1 MIYLLH
7 GSDTFSS
14 AARLRALRAA
24 LDPDGFSGV
33 SLDGQ
38 ETALD
43 ALRAACDALAFF
55 GAGRCVDVRG
65 LLTRW
70 TRGAKKSGRAAAD
83 EGAVEA
89 LAAYLPALPPT
100 TTLILWEPGPVE
112 LPAALRRALQG
123 SGAAIERFEPPLGRE
138 LRDWVAARAA
148 ELGAPI
154 QPDAAVALLDAACPH
169 GWREAP
175 RGRDAA
181 PPNLYRLDSELRK
194 LATASCG
201 RPAGPAITA
210 RDVASLVVGEGESNV
225 FDLVNAV
232 ADGNTGRALDRL
244 RALLDDGVAPEAVLP
259 LLASQ
264 FGALARLRLV
274 GGARADRATLAGQL
288 GVSPTR
294 VQHLTRQFARLGEA
308 RVARCLAVVLEADEA
323 LKTGRAPRGD
333 DALYWAVL
341 ELCGAGPPGPSLLQT
356 TGGA

>member
-24 LDPDGFSGV
+24 LDPDGFNGT

-38 ETALD
+38 ETTLD
-43 ALRAACDALAFF
+43 AVRSACDALAFF
-55 GAGRCVDVRG
+55 GAGRCVDVRA

-70 TRGAKKSGRAAAD
+70 AKGAKRGGRAQGD
-83 EGAVEA
+83 ESPFDA

-100 TTLILWEPGPVE
+100 TTLILWEPGPVD

-123 SGAAIERFEPPLGRE
+123 ADAAVERFEPPLGRD
-138 LRDWVAARAA
+138 LRDWVAERAA
-148 ELGAPI
+148 DLGATI

-175 RGRDAA
+175 RGRDAT
-181 PPNLYRLDSELRK
+181 PPNLHRIDSELQK
-194 LATASCG
+194 LATAVCG
-201 RPAGPAITA
+201 RPEGATIAA
-210 RDVASLVVGEGESNV
+210 RDVALLVVGESESNV

-232 ADGNTGRALDRL
+232 ADGNAGRALDRL
-244 RALLDDGVAPEAVLP
+244 RALLDDGVAPEAILP

-264 FGALARLRLV
+264 FGALARLRLA
-274 GGARADRATLAGQL
+274 GGARADRAAVAGQL

-294 VQHLTRQFARLGEA
+294 IQHLTRQFARLGEA

-323 LKTGRAPRGD
+323 IKTGRATRGD

-341 ELCGAGPPGPSLLQT
+341 ELCGAGPPGPSLMQK